1 MAAGMLEELY
11 RRAASPLLLLVLL
24 GANKPLLASPFM
36 GKPTR
41 WRCHLGFIFFVFYL
55 KDYNMILVN
64 SLKYYKFR
72 KYKIYLKS
80 FWLLIIKLTDIRCT
94 KKLQVAIG
102 SIIEKR
108 YPVKRPP
115 RLQQAVDRAL
125 GKMQT

>member
-1 MAAGMLEELY
+1 MKTIPELVVFSSGNQY
-11 RRAASPLLLLVLL
+11 QKAASVLSTTEGCL
-24 GANKPLLASPFM
+24 WVAAINAALS
-36 GKPTR
+36 
-41 WRCHLGFIFFVFYL
+41 IE
-55 KDYNMILVN
+55 
-64 SLKYYKFR
+64 
-72 KYKIYLKS
+72 IYLKS